1 MTETKKSEI
10 KESVNYYRQAIALNI
25 IKNKSVCRC
34 DECGSPIKH
43 PTGRNVCHIIGS
55 GANKELYLDKRNN
68 FILGKGEMFGEC
80 NCGWSFDESGEKSEM
95 EIYPKYLEIRETL
108 NREYYGN

>member
-10 KESVNYYRQAIALNI
+10 KESGNYYRLAIALNI

-68 FILGKGEMFGEC
+68 FILGK
-80 NCGWSFDESGEKSEM
+80 EKCLANVIVVGVLM
-95 EIYPKYLEIRETL
+95 KAVKNRKWKYIL
-108 NREYYGN
+108 NTWK